1 MKLFKI
7 LLLSL
12 VLANVG
18 SIRAQV
24 TEEMSSEERAKLQTK
39 NMTELLDLTGEQ
51 IPKVYELNL
60 IVTNKIIVIKNDAT
74 MSSEKKTEF
83 IDGNRKDR
91 MYALKSILT
100 DEQYKKLTQAKA
112 KK

>member
-74 MSSEKKTEF
+74 MSSEKKNEF